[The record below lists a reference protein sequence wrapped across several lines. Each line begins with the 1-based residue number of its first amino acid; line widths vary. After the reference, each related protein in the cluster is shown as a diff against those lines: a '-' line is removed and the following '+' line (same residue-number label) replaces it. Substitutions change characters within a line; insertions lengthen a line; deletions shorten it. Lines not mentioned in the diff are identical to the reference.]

1 MTESTYPHLP
11 IMMVDDEAQAITS
24 FEMTL
29 RSANMN
35 NFIRCHDSRDVMPLL
50 SSQNAAYIRRRVA
63 SDDNQ

>member
-35 NFIRCHDSRDVMPLL
+35 NFIRCHDSRDVMPL
-50 SSQNAAYIRRRVA
+50 RRKRCGYCRKVHA
-63 SDDNQ
+63 TRRI